1 MKNKKKKGSSFI
13 IVLFITAIIFTT
25 ATTMIAVVTNDYKTR
40 VNQSKSLQ
48 NLYESDSNLDYA
60 YTSIVKNSQMASLVA
75 YNKVARDYEG
85 YSRDEIKKDDV
96 NKLFKK
102 YFLQALTGY
111 DADKSS
117 EDPNVEYNGTKPVF
131 FGIENLAYMNYED
144 VDQNTVRDFPSSTS
158 NWTKI
163 DRDNA
168 SNTEYNVNVEGFKV
182 DYSNYTLKIKLK
194 STFNSKSNSVQKLA
208 NKKTIRTS
216 YTISA
221 PDYTGVV
228 DNDGKDG
235 SVSIYSVDSRA
246 ITADG
251 DLKVD
256 GSDINISGD
265 IWIKGN
271 SNTVGENDKISYD
284 KYYSGIVLGTNAKT
298 SLTMNGNIYTPRT
311 LTLQNNAT
319 LNSSNIYA
327 LNVYLG
333 ALKYGTTSGNN
344 SLVAKNVVT
353 NNDLT
358 MNSDSSSV
366 NIGEYYGINENKEDA
381 KENTYSTNSSSIIVN
396 KTDSKLKINKATVM
410 GFAYID
416 TDDASKYKTGES
428 IAVKGNYKAY
438 ATVLPSY
445 EDKVNFQFI
454 DSVRLIESINGD
466 SSSTAKAKYF
476 VDYYN
481 IYNDALTGGVDI
493 DELYS
498 TGASVNKN
506 GDVQNGDRKKINDK
520 KVIDERKN
528 YARYVFDMALNDKSY
543 NDNKLSEIYTYCTDH
558 LEYTQKQVAKNGDNN
573 GVVDFSKFGTELCSK
588 ESIMIGNV
596 SYQDEAEKKLETKIY
611 DLLLNGTKNL
621 GKNESAKDVIISVE
635 ARNGKNVAVIRVGNE
650 EKYVSNDD
658 SVNCFLITAGNV
670 IIKDNVKYNGAI
682 VAGGNVKLEGNNI
695 SINYDE
701 SKLATTKLA
710 YQIAFGEDKFNNI
723 YSLNDKSEYKDVQVG
738 LEYYPSMEALNK
750 VAFDA
755 DTFVKEGLWQ
765 LEK

>member
-75 YNKVARDYEG
+75 YNKVAKDYEG
-85 YSRDEIKKDDV
+85 YSEDEIKKDDV

-111 DADKSS
+111 TDDKSS
-117 EDPNVEYNGTKPVF
+117 DDPNKNYDGTKPVF
-131 FGIENLAYMNYED
+131 FGIEKLAYMNYED

-158 NWTKI
+158 DWTGI

-168 SNTEYNVNVEGFKV
+168 SNTEYDVNVEGFKV
-182 DYSNYTLKIKLK
+182 DFTNYTLKIKLK
-194 STFNSKSNSVQKLA
+194 STFNSKSDSVQKLS

-235 SVSIYSVDSRA
+235 SVNIYSVDSRA

-256 GSDINISGD
+256 GKDINISGD

-271 SNTVGENDKISYD
+271 SNTVGDNDKISYD
-284 KYYSGIVLGTNAKT
+284 KYYSGIVLGTNVET
-298 SLTMNGNIYTPRT
+298 SLNMDGNIYTPRT
-311 LTLQNNAT
+311 LTLQNNAK

-333 ALKYGTTSGNN
+333 ALKYGTTSINN

-358 MNSDSSSV
+358 MNSSSSSV
-366 NIGEYYGINENKEDA
+366 DIDEYYGINDY
-381 KENTYSTNSSSIIVN
+381 KENATETDCSTNSSSIIVN

-410 GFAYID
+410 GVAYID
-416 TDDASKYKTGES
+416 ADGSQYQTGES
-428 IAVKGNYKAY
+428 VAVKGNYKAY

-445 EDKVNFQFI
+445 EDKVKLQSI
-454 DSVRLIESINGD
+454 DSVKLIESINGD
-466 SSSTAKAKYF
+466 SSSTEKAKYF

-481 IYNDALTGGVDI
+481 KYNDALTGGVDI
-493 DELYS
+493 TELYA
-498 TGASVNKN
+498 TGASVN
-506 GDVQNGDRKKINDK
+506 QNGNA
-520 KVIDERKN
+520 ERTGVEGVDLTDLKEK
-528 YARYVFDMALNDKSY
+528 YAKYVFDMALTEKTYEDKE
-543 NDNKLSEIYTYCTDH
+543 LSNIYSNCTNN
-558 LEYTQKQVAKNGDNN
+558 LKYTQKQVAKIGDNN

-588 ESIMIGNV
+588 ESIMIDNV

-611 DLLLNGTKNL
+611 DLLLNGTKGL
-621 GKNESAKDVIISVE
+621 GKNESAKDVTISVE
-635 ARNGKNVAVIRVGNE
+635 SRNGKDVAVIKVGNE
-650 EKYVSNDD
+650 EKYVSDDD

-670 IIKDNVKYNGAI
+670 IIKDNVKFNGAI
-682 VAGGNVKLEGNNI
+682 VAGGNVKLQGNNI

-701 SKLATTKLA
+701 AKLATTKLA

-723 YSLNDKSEYKDVQVG
+723 YSLKEYKDVQVG

-755 DTFVKEGLWQ
+755 DTYVKEGLWQ